1 MAQAQ
6 ILVIEDDP
14 DIQELLRFT
23 LEKEGFAVVQALSA
37 EEGLSK
43 LHRSKADL
51 IILDIMLP
59 GMSGMDVLRRLK
71 AEANFASVRV
81 ILASAKSEDPD
92 VVLGLEMGA
101 DDYVVKPYSPRVLI
115 ARIRKLLRQPV
126 GQVAGPGVNPST
138 SADSGTEASYGPFRL
153 VPERH
158 AAWSDNRR
166 LDLSAT
172 EYSLLEL
179 FVRNP
184 GIVFSRT
191 RLITAVRGQDHA
203 VTDRAVDV
211 QILGLRKKLGP
222 EDDWIETVRGVG
234 YRLKDES

>member
-1 MAQAQ
+1 MSQPQ

-23 LEKEGFAVVQALSA
+23 LEKEGFGVMQALSA

-43 LHRSKADL
+43 LHRAKADL
-51 IILDIMLP
+51 VVLDIMLP

-71 AEANFASVRV
+71 GDVNFSSVR
-81 ILASAKSEDPD
+81 IIMASARSEDPD

-101 DDYVVKPYSPRVLI
+101 DDYVVKPYSPRVLV
-115 ARIRKLLRQPV
+115 ARIRRLLRQDT
-126 GQVAGPGVNPST
+126 GPSPQST
-138 SADSGTEASYGPFRL
+138 TGNNIGSDSTGEASFGPFRL
-153 VPERH
+153 IPERH
-158 AAWSDNRR
+158 AAWADERR

-172 EYSLLEL
+172 EYALLEL

-222 EDDWIETVRGVG
+222 ADDWIETVRGVG